1 MLFDA
6 PTGTR
11 SIILVH
17 CFVRPTVRPPPY
29 LQGLRFAL
37 VANHY
42 FFPRTMSSR
51 TTTRQSTSTTPSS
64 SRLFSALAS
73 IEKTDGVAAQ
83 RRLRSRTVSLQRSKV
98 ASVQTELQ
106 NVLLE
111 LRILTQRCLTEE
123 ECLHDGRND
132 TQIDGRHDSGVGG
145 TEAVMEEVDTLLRN
159 LLATRKELMGKI
171 MISNEYHDDDD
182 DVEIDDEILQNEYHA
197 ALRDNIWKPTLDKLH
212 SNLTSRSGGT
222 SAAASEFKGGIVGTT
237 FWEQV
242 QSTVEHEQS
251 RLPKIN
257 NDNDDDDE
265 GGKPQRPTFD
275 DSKLYQRMLTD
286 FVSTR
291 SSSTTS
297 KGCGGVSDPAREA
310 AERLGRALRKRSGAD
325 VDISSLWGD
334 EETNTPGV
342 GSSKRKK
349 TETITTAVDRRASK
363 GRKIRYA
370 VHPKLVNFAFPIARP
385 VPTIM
390 ENVWFNSLFGG
401 VGKLR

>member
-1 MLFDA
+1 M
-6 PTGTR
+6 
-11 SIILVH
+11 
-17 CFVRPTVRPPPY
+17 
-29 LQGLRFAL
+29 
-37 VANHY
+37 
-42 FFPRTMSSR
+42 
-51 TTTRQSTSTTPSS
+51 RQSSSSTTPSS

-145 TEAVMEEVDTLLRN
+145 TEAVLEEVDTLLRN
-159 LLATRKELMGKI
+159 LLATRKELMGKM
-171 MISNEYHDDDD
+171 MIGNEYHDDDDD
-182 DVEIDDEILQNEYHA
+182 DVEIDDEILQNEYHTT
-197 ALRDNIWKPTLDKLH
+197 LRDNIWKPTLDKLH
-212 SNLTSRSGGT
+212 SNLTSRSGGGT
-222 SAAASEFKGGIVGTT
+222 STAASEFKGGIVGTT

-242 QSTVEHEQS
+242 QSTVEHELS
-251 RLPKIN
+251 RSPKIN
-257 NDNDDDDE
+257 NDDDDDDDDDDE

-291 SSSTTS
+291 SSSTAS
-297 KGCGGVSDPAREA
+297 KEGGGVSDPAREA

-349 TETITTAVDRRASK
+349 TETITAAVDRRASK

-385 VPTIM
+385 APTIV

>member
-1 MLFDA
+1 MRRLLSRHGSYVVLRRRRQEVCDRPLCSRLA
-6 PTGTR
+6 HAQRSRIGASHWYLIGPT
-11 SIILVH
+11 IIS
-17 CFVRPTVRPPPY
+17 PY
-29 LQGLRFAL
+29 
-37 VANHY
+37 Y
-42 FFPRTMSSR
+42 TKSTMG
-51 TTTRQSTSTTPSS
+51 S

-73 IEKTDGVAAQ
+73 IEKADGVAAQ

-98 ASVQTELQ
+98 AATQTELH

-123 ECLHDGRND
+123 ECLHDSDHAND
-132 TQIDGRHDSGVGG
+132 VTNNDADNNAV
-145 TEAVMEEVDTLLRN
+145 VMEEVDTLLRN
-159 LLATRKELMGKI
+159 LLASRKELMGK
-171 MISNEYHDDDD
+171 MISGETISNDTDD
-182 DVEIDDEILQNEYHA
+182 DDEILQNEYYTT
-197 ALRDNIWKPTLDKLH
+197 LRDNIWKPTLDKLH

-242 QSTVEHEQS
+242 QSTVKHEQS
-251 RLPKIN
+251 RLPKTLN
-257 NDNDDDDE
+257 HDDDDDDDG
-265 GGKPQRPTFD
+265 GGKQQRPKFD

-291 SSSTTS
+291 SSSSTTS
-297 KGCGGVSDPAREA
+297 SKGGGCGVSDPAREA

-325 VDISSLWGD
+325 VDISSLWGEDD
-334 EETNTPGV
+334 ET
-342 GSSKRKK
+342 SSKRKK

-370 VHPKLVNFAFPIARP
+370 VHPKLLNFAFPIARP
-385 VPTIM
+385 IPTIV

-401 VGKLR
+401 VGKSR